1 MAGSKRI
8 LIIEDDQFIS
18 DMYARVLT
26 KSGYEVDFA
35 TEGNNGVAKAKDG
48 KFDVILLDIMM
59 PGKTGIDVLR
69 ELRGADGKGLP
80 ESKIIILTNLAQD
93 KSSKEALEAQADGYL
108 IKADVV
114 PSKLVKIIEQLG

>member
-18 DMYARVLT
+18 DMYARVLA

-35 TEGNNGVAKAKDG
+35 NEGNTGVAKARDG
-48 KFDVILLDIMM
+48 KYDVILLDIMM

-69 ELRGADGKGLP
+69 ELRGTDGKGLP